1 MPSFDIVSEVDLQEV
16 RNGVDQAV
24 RELRN
29 RFDFRNVDAGIAL
42 EEETILIHAPE
53 DFQIA
58 QLEDILRDKMAGR
71 GLDSRCMEAGTIE
84 GAGKVRRQRFAL
96 RQGIDR
102 DTAKKLTKL
111 TKDSKRKV
119 QAQVNGDKVRVTGKK
134 RDDLQAIMAAVREA
148 DMETPFQ
155 FNNFRD

>member
-29 RFDFRNVDAGIAL
+29 RFDFRNVDAGFAL
-42 EEETILIHAPE
+42 EDETVLIHAPE

-71 GLDSRCMEAGTIE
+71 GLDSRCMEAGEIE
-84 GAGKVRRQRFAL
+84 GAGKVRRQRFSL

-119 QAQVNGDKVRVTGKK
+119 QAQVNGDKVRITGKK
-134 RDDLQAIMAAVREA
+134 RDDLQVIMTAVREA
-148 DMETPFQ
+148 DLETPFQ

>member
-1 MPSFDIVSEVDLQEV
+1 MPSFDIVSEVDMQEI
-16 RNGVDQAV
+16 RNGVDQSV

-29 RFDFRNVDAGIAL
+29 RFDFRNVDAGFELL
-42 EEETILIHAPE
+42 ETGVQIHAPE

-58 QLEDILRDKMAGR
+58 QLEDILRDKLAGR
-71 GLDSRCMEAGTIE
+71 GVDGRALDPGEIE
-84 GAGKVRRQRFAL
+84 GAGKVRRQAFGL

-102 DTAKKLTKL
+102 DTAKKITKL
-111 TKDSKRKV
+111 TKESKLKV

-134 RDDLQAIMAAVREA
+134 RDDLQAVMAAVKEA
-148 DMETPFQ
+148 DYETPLQ

>member
-16 RNGVDQAV
+16 RNAVDQAT

-29 RFDFRNVDAGIAL
+29 RFDFKNVDAGFEL
-42 EEETILIHAPE
+42 LEETIRIHAPE

-58 QLEDILRDKMAGR
+58 QLEDILRDKLAARGVDGR
-71 GLDSRCMEAGTIE
+71 ALDPGDTE
-84 GAGKVRRQRFAL
+84 GAGKVRRQSFGL

-102 DTAKKLTKL
+102 DVAKKLTKL
-111 TKDSKRKV
+111 VKDSKLKV
-119 QAQVNGDKVRVTGKK
+119 QSQVNGDKLRVTGKK
-134 RDDLQAIMAAVREA
+134 RDDLQQVMSLVKEGDFEA
-148 DMETPFQ
+148 PFQ